1 MQPTCLTCGREV
13 EEGRTCC
20 HDCLAPVIS
29 TQAKA
34 LRLQALNDA
43 LDRLEEAEKNIR
55 MARAGLALALA
66 DLHE

>member
-1 MQPTCLTCGREV
+1 MQPTCITCGRLV
-13 EEGRTCC
+13 EEGETCC
-20 HDCLAPVIS
+20 HYCLSPVVS
-29 TQAKA
+29 AQEKV
-34 LRLQALNDA
+34 LRMKALNDA

>member
-20 HDCLAPVIS
+20 SECLAPVVS
-29 TQAKA
+29 AQAKVLRMKA
-34 LRLQALNDA
+34 LTYA
-43 LDRLEEAEKNIR
+43 LDRLEDAEKSIR

-66 DLHE
+66 DPHE

>member
-20 HDCLAPVIS
+20 RDCLAPVVS
-29 TQAKA
+29 AQAKV

-55 MARAGLALALA
+55 QARAGLALALA

>member
-1 MQPTCLTCGREV
+1 MQPTCLTCGIEV

-20 HDCLAPVIS
+20 RDCLAPVVS
-29 TQAKA
+29 AQAKV

-43 LDRLEEAEKNIR
+43 LDRLEEAENNIR
-55 MARAGLALALA
+55 QARAGLALALA

>member
-1 MQPTCLTCGREV
+1 MTPTCLTCGREV

-20 HDCLAPVIS
+20 HTCLAPVVS
-29 TQAKA
+29 AQAKV

-43 LDRLEEAEKNIR
+43 LDRLEEAEKCIR
-55 MARAGLALALA
+55 QARAGLALALA